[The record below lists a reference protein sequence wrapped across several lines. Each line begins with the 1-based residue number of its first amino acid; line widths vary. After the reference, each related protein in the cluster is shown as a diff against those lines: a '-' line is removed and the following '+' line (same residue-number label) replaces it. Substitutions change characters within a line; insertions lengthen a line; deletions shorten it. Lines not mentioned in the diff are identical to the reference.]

1 MKIIRKKVHNPLAE
15 DFAKPRELDEEVVFR
30 KLTVVEELLQFM
42 KRQGIN
48 RSQLAERM
56 NVPPSRITKMLSG
69 DSNLT
74 IDTLVRAGRAVGA
87 DLAQTFVPQGFAVHW
102 HSFPKAAPA
111 IDSVT
116 RSPGAPIPTPQGPS
130 TKIPSQATAK
140 KAKTTSQNLSHVA
153 DPKANYNA
161 SRKSKKP
168 R

>member
-74 IDTLVRAGRAVGA
+74 IDTLVRAGHAVGA
-87 DLAQTFVPQGFAVHW
+87 DLAQTFVPQGHKVHW
-102 HSFPKAAPA
+102 YSSPKTKSILDGVISFP
-111 IDSVT
+111 
-116 RSPGAPIPTPQGPS
+116 GALRPMQQAPTP
-130 TKIPSQATAK
+130 KIPDGKTAK
-140 KAKTTSQNLSHVA
+140 EDAERA
-153 DPKANYNA
+153 A
-161 SRKSKKP
+161 
-168 R
+168 